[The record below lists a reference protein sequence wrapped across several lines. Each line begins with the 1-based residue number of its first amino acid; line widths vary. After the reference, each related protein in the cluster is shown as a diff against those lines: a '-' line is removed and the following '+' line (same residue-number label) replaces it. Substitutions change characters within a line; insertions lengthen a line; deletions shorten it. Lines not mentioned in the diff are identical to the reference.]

1 MVSRWGPNA
10 SLEFE
15 IMWLR
20 LSEGGRVAFFGG
32 RRGHTMVIKLPVIGV
47 SGDLDECG
55 SEGMKFGRE
64 AFWRFAWLEDGR
76 R

>member
-1 MVSRWGPNA
+1 MG
-10 SLEFE
+10 
-15 IMWLR
+15 LR

-47 SGDLDECG
+47 SGDLDEG
-55 SEGMKFGRE
+55 GPEGVRCRRE
-64 AFWRFAWLEDGR
+64 PFWRFAWLEDGR